1 MKIKK
6 IVRSKRKT
14 IALQV
19 CSDTSLIIRA
29 PFHATDE
36 VIERV
41 ILKHNKWLEKKRK
54 EIILRDLKYPAK
66 RFSDGEKFFFLGEEY
81 RLHQVKEQEEP
92 LILRKGHFLLIK
104 NLNNPRDIF
113 INWYK
118 KMARATINQRVVWF
132 AHRWGFRFNKIT
144 ITNAQKQWGS
154 CSHLGNL
161 NFSWRLIL
169 APLVVIDYVV
179 IHELVHLDE
188 KNHSKKFWKKVEKYF
203 PEYKIHREWLKK
215 NGCLLRF

>member
-66 RFSDGEKFFFLGEEY
+66 RFSDGEKFFF
-81 RLHQVKEQEEP
+81 
-92 LILRKGHFLLIK
+92 
-104 NLNNPRDIF
+104 
-113 INWYK
+113 
-118 KMARATINQRVVWF
+118 
-132 AHRWGFRFNKIT
+132 
-144 ITNAQKQWGS
+144 
-154 CSHLGNL
+154 
-161 NFSWRLIL
+161 
-169 APLVVIDYVV
+169 
-179 IHELVHLDE
+179 
-188 KNHSKKFWKKVEKYF
+188 
-203 PEYKIHREWLKK
+203 
-215 NGCLLRF
+215 

>member
-6 IVRSKRKT
+6 IIRSKRKT

-36 VIERV
+36 FIEKV
-41 ILKHNKWLEKKRK
+41 ILKHNKWLEKKQK

-66 RFSDGEKFFFLGEEY
+66 RFFDGEKFLFMGEKY
-81 RLHQVKEQEEP
+81 RLYQVKEQKEP
-92 LILRKGHFLLIK
+92 LILSKEHFFMIK
-104 NLNNPRDIF
+104 NLSNPRDVF
-113 INWYK
+113 IDWYK
-118 KMARATINQRVVWF
+118 KMARITLSERVAMLANQY
-132 AHRWGFRFNKIT
+132 GFSYHKIS

-161 NFSWRLIL
+161 NFSWRLIM
-169 APLVVIDYVV
+169 APLLVIDYVI
-179 IHELVHLDE
+179 IHEMVHLDI
-188 KNHSKKFWKKVEKYF
+188 KNH
-203 PEYKIHREWLKK
+203 
-215 NGCLLRF
+215 